1 MSPEEQKTPPG
12 PPETFDDQAP
22 LSVESAWGAAAA
34 FCFWQAFGAVVASAF
49 IFFWTYEG
57 EVMGGRRIP
66 PGIGLRLAGL
76 AWIVIF
82 LSAESCLLGEVR
94 RFFSARGIRAF
105 GALSSP
111 LEWFKLALAL
121 LGAAAWLVCFTAYP
135 FPVPAAGPHR
145 LLSLTFLA
153 GAYLLSLANDRMNK
167 KFAGKLTAPREDSV
181 AELVVR
187 GVFAGGFCA
196 ITFAAAYFIP
206 GGAGFY
212 IFTLL
217 GLGCLLLFVT
227 PILLRGTL
235 LTRDL
240 PRCAPL
246 GAVADRPPP

>member
-1 MSPEEQKTPPG
+1 RAE
-12 PPETFDDQAP
+12 PPETLDDQAP
-22 LSVESAWGAAAA
+22 LGVESAWGAAAA
-34 FCFWQAFGAVVASAF
+34 FCLWQAFGSVVANAF

-57 EVMGGRRIP
+57 EVMGDRRNP

-76 AWIVIF
+76 TWIIIF
-82 LSAESCLLGEVR
+82 LSAESCLLAEVR

-105 GALSSP
+105 GVLSSP
-111 LEWFKLALAL
+111 LELFKLALAV
-121 LGAAAWLVCFTAYP
+121 LGAAAWLVCFGADP
-135 FPVPAAGPHR
+135 FPAPAAGPHR

-167 KFAGKLTAPREDSV
+167 KFAGKLTTPREDSL
-181 AELVVR
+181 AELAVR
-187 GVFAGGFCA
+187 SVFAGGFCA
-196 ITFAAAYFIP
+196 ITIAATYVIP

-217 GLGCLLLFVT
+217 GLGSLLLFAT

>member
-1 MSPEEQKTPPG
+1 MPPDERKTLAASPGASE
-12 PPETFDDQAP
+12 DQAP
-22 LSVESAWGAAAA
+22 LRVESAWGAAAA
-34 FCFWQAFGAVVASAF
+34 FCLWQAFGIVVANAF

-111 LEWFKLALAL
+111 LELFKLALTL
-121 LGAAAWLVCFTAYP
+121 ISAAAWLFCFTAYP
-135 FPVPAAGPHR
+135 FPAPAAGPHR

-153 GAYLLSLANDRMNK
+153 GAFLLALANDRLNK
-167 KFAGKLTAPREDSV
+167 KFSGKLTAPREDSV

-187 GVFAGGFCA
+187 WVFLGGFCGVM
-196 ITFAAAYFIP
+196 FAAAFLIP
-206 GGAGFY
+206 DGAGFY
-212 IFTLL
+212 IFSLL
-217 GLGCLLLFVT
+217 GLGSLLLFAT

-246 GAVADRPPP
+246 QAVADRPPP